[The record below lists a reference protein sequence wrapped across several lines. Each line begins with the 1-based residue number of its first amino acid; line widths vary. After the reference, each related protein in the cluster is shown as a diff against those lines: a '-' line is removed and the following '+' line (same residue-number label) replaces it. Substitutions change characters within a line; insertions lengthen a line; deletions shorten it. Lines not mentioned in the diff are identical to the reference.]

1 MKRYD
6 EIEIKLK
13 VLNRRDLKK
22 RVKALGFT
30 ESAPRVH
37 ERNVLYDFP
46 DGFLTRR
53 RCALRL
59 RSAGGRHWVT
69 FKGKPSGAQK
79 YKIREEI
86 ETSIGDGEQ
95 LSRIFRALG
104 LLPVFTYEKHRTT
117 YIEGPAAAGR
127 KQPTLSFDETSAGD
141 YIELEGP
148 QGWIDHVAS
157 QLGFDEGE
165 YITASYVSL
174 LSGQDQEFR
183 GRRET
188 PGALPPG
195 VLASI
200 GKSHSKAKKA

>member
-1 MKRYD
+1 MKRYE

-22 RVKALGFT
+22 RVKALGFS
-30 ESAPRVH
+30 ESAPRVY

-46 DGFLTRR
+46 DRSLTKR

-69 FKGKPSGAQK
+69 FKSKPSGSEK

-86 ETSIGDGEQ
+86 ETGVGDGQQ
-95 LSRIFRALG
+95 LSRILQALG
-104 LLPVFTYEKHRTT
+104 LRPVFSYDKHRTT
-117 YIEGPAAAGR
+117 YITRSAPARR
-127 KQPTLSFDETSAGD
+127 KQPTLAFDETSAGD

-148 QGWIDHVAS
+148 QGWIDRVAS
-157 QLGFDEGE
+157 QLGFDESQ
-165 YITASYVSL
+165 YITTSYVSL
-174 LSGQDQEFR
+174 LSGQDQQFR

-188 PGALPPG
+188 PDALPPD
-195 VLASI
+195 VLASM
-200 GKSHSKAKKA
+200 SESRSKTKKA